1 MGKGAY
7 SRAAGTERF
16 GIRGEIMS
24 NMNFFYSSM
33 SSVLSQWSDFRV
45 SKNLYKEY
53 FAMQKEN
60 NTSSA
65 ENAVNKY
72 INEKTKS
79 RTQDKLKTYSDNLT
93 AAVEKAEKAFEADT
107 KTGEIDT
114 DKAYSAASDFVD
126 SYNQLVSSIRTS
138 GNMAV
143 SNRSEYIANMTNA
156 YTRKLAAVGI
166 TTNSDGTLKL
176 DKEVFAKADEKAYN
190 DVFGKN
196 SFASYMKT
204 QAKGLS
210 AYSQTN
216 LYQESGSYP
225 LNKLTEQNSSNNVT
239 GYLFDKL
246 F

>member
-1 MGKGAY
+1 MN
-7 SRAAGTERF
+7 
-16 GIRGEIMS
+16 

-53 FAMQKEN
+53 FAMQKAS

-65 ENAVNKY
+65 ENAVNKH

-79 RTQDKLKTYSDNLT
+79 KTQDKLKTYSDNLT
-93 AAVEKAEKAFEADT
+93 SAAENAESAFKTDE
-107 KTGEIDT
+107 KTGEIDI

-126 SYNQLVSSIRTS
+126 SYNQLVSSIRKS
-138 GNMAV
+138 GNAAV

-166 TTNSDGTLKL
+166 TTNSDGTLKI
-176 DKEVFAKADEKAYN
+176 DKDVFNTADEKAYN
-190 DVFGKN
+190 DAFGSKN
-196 SFASYMKT
+196 SFASYMNT
-204 QAKGLS
+204 QAKALS
-210 AYSQTN
+210 AYSQTS
-216 LYQESGSYP
+216 LYQENNIYS
-225 LNKLTEQNSSNNVT
+225 NVLTNQNTATNNVT

>member
-1 MGKGAY
+1 
-7 SRAAGTERF
+7 
-16 GIRGEIMS
+16 MS

-79 RTQDKLKTYSDNLT
+79 KTQDKLKTYSDNLT
-93 AAVEKAEKAFEADT
+93 SAVEKAEKAFEADT

-126 SYNQLVSSIRTS
+126 SYNQLVSSIKTS

-176 DKEVFAKADEKAYN
+176 DKEVFVKADEKAYS
-190 DVFGKN
+190 DVFSSKN

-210 AYSQTN
+210 AYSQTS
-216 LYQESGSYP
+216 LYQESNNYP

>member
-1 MGKGAY
+1 
-7 SRAAGTERF
+7 
-16 GIRGEIMS
+16 MS

-72 INEKTKS
+72 INEKIKS
-79 RTQDKLKTYSDNLT
+79 KTQDKLKTYSDNLT
-93 AAVEKAEKAFEADT
+93 SAVEKAEKAFEADT

-126 SYNQLVSSIRTS
+126 SYNQLVSSIRSS

-176 DKEVFAKADEKAYN
+176 DKEVFAKAYEKAYS
-190 DVFGKN
+190 DVFSGKN

-204 QAKGLS
+204 HAKGLS
-210 AYSQTN
+210 AYSQTS

>member
-1 MGKGAY
+1 MN
-7 SRAAGTERF
+7 
-16 GIRGEIMS
+16 

-79 RTQDKLKTYSDNLT
+79 KTQDKLKTYSDSLT
-93 AAVEKAEKAFEADT
+93 SAIEKAETAFKADE

-114 DKAYSAASDFVD
+114 EKAYSAASDFVD

-138 GNMAV
+138 GNAAV

-176 DKEVFAKADEKAYN
+176 DKDVFSKADEKAYN

-210 AYSQTN
+210 AYSQTS
-216 LYQESGSYP
+216 LYQESNNYP
-225 LNKLTEQNSSNNVT
+225 LNKLTEQNNSNNVT

>member
-1 MGKGAY
+1 
-7 SRAAGTERF
+7 
-16 GIRGEIMS
+16 MS

-79 RTQDKLKTYSDNLT
+79 KTQDKLKTYSDNLT
-93 AAVEKAEKAFEADT
+93 SAVEKAEKAFEADT
-107 KTGEIDT
+107 KTSEIDT

-126 SYNQLVSSIRTS
+126 SYNQLVSSIKTS

-176 DKEVFAKADEKAYN
+176 DKEVFVKADEKAYS
-190 DVFGKN
+190 DVFSGRN

-210 AYSQTN
+210 AYSQTS
-216 LYQESGSYP
+216 LYQESGNYP

>member
-1 MGKGAY
+1 MN
-7 SRAAGTERF
+7 
-16 GIRGEIMS
+16 
-24 NMNFFYSSM
+24 NMNFFYSTM

-60 NTSSA
+60 RTSSA

-79 RTQDKLKTYSDNLT
+79 NTQNKLKTYSDNLT
-93 AAVEKAEKAFEADT
+93 SAIEKVETAFEEDA
-107 KTGEIDT
+107 KTDEIDT
-114 DKAYSAASDFVD
+114 EKAYSAASDFVD

-138 GNMAV
+138 GNSAV
-143 SNRSEYIANMTNA
+143 SNRSEYITSMTNA

-176 DKEVFAKADEKAYN
+176 DKDVFNKADEKAYS
-190 DVFGKN
+190 DVFSGKN
-196 SFASYMKT
+196 SFASYMKI

-210 AYSQTN
+210 AYSQTS
-216 LYQESGSYP
+216 LYQESNNYP

>member
-1 MGKGAY
+1 
-7 SRAAGTERF
+7 
-16 GIRGEIMS
+16 MS

-79 RTQDKLKTYSDNLT
+79 KTQDKLKTYSDNLT
-93 AAVEKAEKAFEADT
+93 SAVEKAEKAFEADA

-114 DKAYSAASDFVD
+114 QKAYSAASDFVD

-176 DKEVFAKADEKAYN
+176 DKEVFGKADEKAYN
-190 DVFGKN
+190 DVFGSKN

-210 AYSQTN
+210 AYSQTS
-216 LYQESGSYP
+216 LYQESGNYP

>member
-1 MGKGAY
+1 
-7 SRAAGTERF
+7 
-16 GIRGEIMS
+16 MS

-79 RTQDKLKTYSDNLT
+79 KTQDKLKTYSDNLT
-93 AAVEKAEKAFEADT
+93 SAVEKAEKAFEADT
-107 KTGEIDT
+107 KTGEIDI

-126 SYNQLVSSIRTS
+126 SYNQLVSSIRSS

-176 DKEVFAKADEKAYN
+176 DKEVFAKADLCA
-190 DVFGKN
+190 
-196 SFASYMKT
+196 
-204 QAKGLS
+204 
-210 AYSQTN
+210 
-216 LYQESGSYP
+216 ESG
-225 LNKLTEQNSSNNVT
+225 QR
-239 GYLFDKL
+239 
-246 F
+246 

>member
-1 MGKGAY
+1 MN
-7 SRAAGTERF
+7 
-16 GIRGEIMS
+16 

-79 RTQDKLKTYSDNLT
+79 KTQDKLKTYSDNLT
-93 AAVEKAEKAFEADT
+93 SAVEKAEKAFEADT

-126 SYNQLVSSIRTS
+126 SYNQLVSSIKTS

-176 DKEVFAKADEKAYN
+176 DKEVFVKADEKAYS
-190 DVFGKN
+190 DVFSSKN

-210 AYSQTN
+210 AYSQTS
-216 LYQESGSYP
+216 LYQESNNYP

>member
-1 MGKGAY
+1 
-7 SRAAGTERF
+7 
-16 GIRGEIMS
+16 MS

-79 RTQDKLKTYSDNLT
+79 KTQDKLKTYSDNL
-93 AAVEKAEKAFEADT
+93 ASAVEKAEKAFEKDT

-138 GNMAV
+138 GNAAV

-176 DKEVFAKADEKAYN
+176 DKEAFVKADEKAYS
-190 DVFGKN
+190 DVFGGKN

-204 QAKGLS
+204 QSKGLS
-210 AYSQTN
+210 AYSQTS
-216 LYQESGSYP
+216 LYQESGNYP